1 MSDTTGFTGKE
12 VVFKEKKDE
21 SSFLSTLK
29 KWHEASAKSRQRLDW
44 EWYLYD
50 NFYRGN
56 HYIEFNRK
64 TGEIITP
71 PKPPQRVRLSVNKV
85 YSISRAIR
93 NFATSQQ
100 PKWEVIVDTDD
111 EAELEN
117 SRKQAD
123 LLDFYYTHL
132 NIPRI
137 LKGAILHAIK
147 YGVGIIQYG
156 WDDEAYGLDDQKGE
170 VYCWVRD
177 PFDVYFDQSGI
188 NSGNLQDCRYID
200 IVVPKSVQ
208 EILENP
214 VYKKIEEFEI
224 SGEDKRAAST
234 YKDMILKKKYSADGL
249 SDELKTVLVHE
260 TWYKKKSKDG
270 VKVCIASWIEGHLL
284 RDDETDLEE
293 YPLIDFSS
301 DDNPNEL
308 YGEGYLKNL
317 IPIAKVVNR
326 LESQIVE
333 YNNLANVNR
342 YFVGK
347 GAGLNRM
354 TNVNGEINEVSDVN
368 QVREMQPRG
377 LAPDIHAQINR
388 LLSYMDEISGVT
400 DAFRGT
406 TPQGITA
413 GVAIEALQEK
423 SANNL
428 QDLKDN
434 VESALERLGR
444 GVLSMIAQN
453 VVVPRNVRIDNSSKM
468 LNGANEVYKF
478 VGENATEEMKNGAT
492 VVRSDNRIK
501 VTIGTALAYTRQGRY
516 TLLKELYQM
525 KVIGPDAVL
534 AGLDYPDLRNV
545 IDNAKKAQ
553 VDQAMLANVQSNGIP
568 GSNPQQPMPMPQD
581 ANPGMPQ
588 SEDDWVK
595 LAKDEDSAILQG
607 NPIPPTE
614 GATREHTAQHIA
626 DSQTPEFQSNGKA
639 LEILLAHVKGEEQQ
653 QGLDIPD
660 ITSNQGENNG

>member
-12 VVFKEKKDE
+12 EVFKNKKDDAA
-21 SSFLSTLK
+21 FLATLK
-29 KWHEASAKSRQRLDW
+29 KWHGASAKSRQRLDW

-56 HYIEFNRK
+56 HYIEFNRR
-64 TGEIITP
+64 TGEIIVP

-85 YSISRAIR
+85 YAISRAIR

-100 PKWEVIVDTDD
+100 PKWEVIVDTEDP
-111 EAELEN
+111 AEQEN

-123 LLDFYYTHL
+123 ILDFYYDYL

-137 LKGAILHAIK
+137 IKGATLHAIK
-147 YGVGIIQYG
+147 FGIGIIQYG
-156 WDDEAYGLDDQKGE
+156 WDDEAYGLNDQKGE
-170 VYCWVRD
+170 MYCWVRD
-177 PFDVYFDQSGI
+177 PFDVYFDQSGV
-188 NSGNLQDCRYID
+188 NSGNIQDCRFID
-200 IVVPKSVQ
+200 VVVPKSFQ
-208 EILENP
+208 EIMDNP
-214 VYKKIEEFEI
+214 IYKKVQEFEI
-224 SGEDKRAAST
+224 SGEDKRAASA
-234 YKDMILKKKYSADGL
+234 YKDMILKKKYSADSM
-249 SDELKTVLVHE
+249 SDELKTVLLHE

-270 VKVCIASWIEGHLL
+270 FKICIASWIDGHLL
-284 RDDETDLEE
+284 RDDETDLDE
-293 YPLIDFSS
+293 YPFIDFSS

-342 YFVGK
+342 YVRGK
-347 GAGLNRM
+347 GAGISSISNI
-354 TNVNGEINEVSDVN
+354 NGEIVDVSDVN
-368 QVREMQPRG
+368 QFRELQPRG
-377 LAPDIHAQINR
+377 LAPDIHNQIGR
-388 LLSYMDEISGVT
+388 LLGYMDEISGVS

-406 TPQGITA
+406 TPQGVTA

-434 VESALERLGR
+434 VENALQRLGK
-444 GVLSMIAQN
+444 GILTMIAKN
-453 VVVPRNVRIDNSSKM
+453 VVVPRSVRIDNGSK
-468 LNGANEVYKF
+468 LVDQQNSVYKF
-478 VGENATEEMKNGAT
+478 VGENATDEMKRGAT
-492 VVRSDNRIK
+492 VVGSENRIK

-516 TLLKELYQM
+516 NLLKDLYVN
-525 KVIGPDAVL
+525 KVIGADAVL
-534 AGLDYPDLRNV
+534 AGMDFPDLRNV
-545 IDNAKKAQ
+545 IDNAKRAQ
-553 VDQAMLANVQSNGIP
+553 IDQAMIANIQSNGIP
-568 GSNPQQPMPMPQD
+568 GSNPMQPPMPQ
-581 ANPGMPQ
+581 GMPQ
-588 SEDDWVK
+588 SPDDWVK
-595 LAKDEDSAILQG
+595 LAQDEDSAILQG

-626 DSQTPEFQSNGKA
+626 DSQTPEFQQNGKA

-653 QGLDIPD
+653 QGLDVPD
-660 ITSNQGENNG
+660 ITNNEGQTNG